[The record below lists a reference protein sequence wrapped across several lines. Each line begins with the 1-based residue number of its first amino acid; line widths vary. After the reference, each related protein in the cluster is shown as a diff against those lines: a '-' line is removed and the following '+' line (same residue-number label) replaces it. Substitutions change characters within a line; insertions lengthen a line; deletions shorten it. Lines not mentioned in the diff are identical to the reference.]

1 MAVQL
6 DKVEMALPCDGVD
19 QCRILIDEDADRLDT
34 LQSLRDAGGPLR
46 LDEAMAPAP
55 EDETDEIGA
64 RPFSRASRLDRL
76 HAT

>member
-6 DKVEMALPCDGVD
+6 DKVKMALPCDGVD
-19 QCRILIDEDADRLDT
+19 QCRLLIDEDADRLDA
-34 LQSLRDAGGPLR
+34 LQRLRDAGGLFR

-55 EDETDEIGA
+55 EDEADEIGA
-64 RPFSRASRLDRL
+64 CRFGRASRLNRL